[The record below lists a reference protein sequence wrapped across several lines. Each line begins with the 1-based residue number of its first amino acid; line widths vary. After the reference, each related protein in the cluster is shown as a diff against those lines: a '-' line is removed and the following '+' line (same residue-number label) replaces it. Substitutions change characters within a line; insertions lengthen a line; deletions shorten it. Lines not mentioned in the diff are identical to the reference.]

1 MEKESKIIAT
11 IQEVFLNS
19 AGYLNQPTKRIFY
32 AYLLSSLAL
41 AIFVYYRKKP
51 KTSLF
56 KYIFHKKTWWSSSAK
71 VDYAFLV
78 FNSIIKVLFIAP
90 FLIFSLKISFYLNQ
104 YLIDSFGYY
113 EATHSKAL
121 LISLYTLAVF
131 FIGDFAS
138 FFLHYLQHRIEFL
151 WRFHKVHH
159 AATVLNPVTQ
169 YRIHPVELILN
180 NIKTILIIGALM
192 GLFEYFANG
201 RISVYTFMGVNV
213 INFGFLFF
221 GSNLRHSSVQ
231 LKYPT
236 WLEFIFISPFQHQIH
251 HSNASEHFNKNL
263 GSKLAVW
270 DWLFGTLIP
279 SKEVKKIRYGLG
291 KEEDRKFASFFG
303 NLFEPFVFWR

>member
-11 IQEVFLNS
+11 LQDVFLNS
-19 AGYLNQPTKRIFY
+19 FGYLNQPTKRIFFVY
-32 AYLLSSLAL
+32 ILSSLAL
-41 AIFVYYRKKP
+41 ALYVFYRKKP

-56 KYIFHKKTWWSSSAK
+56 NYIFHKKTWWSSSARI
-71 VDYAFLV
+71 DYAFLV
-78 FNSIIKVLFIAP
+78 FNSVVKVLFIAP
-90 FLIFSLKISFYLNQ
+90 FLIFSLKIAFYLNQ

-113 EATHSKAL
+113 SQQHSKTL
-121 LISLYTLAVF
+121 LITLYTISVF
-131 FIGDFAS
+131 IIGDFAS
-138 FFLHYLQHRIEFL
+138 FFLHYLQHKFEFL

-159 AATVLNPVTQ
+159 AATVLNPITQ
-169 YRIHPVELILN
+169 YRIHPIELIMN
-180 NIKTILIIGALM
+180 NVKTIMIIGVLM
-192 GLFEYFANG
+192 GIFEYFANG
-201 RISVYTFMGVNV
+201 RISVYNFMGVN
-213 INFGFLFF
+213 IITFGFLFF

-263 GSKLAVW
+263 GSKLAIW

-279 SKEVKKIRYGLG
+279 SREVKKIHYGLG
-291 KEEDRKFASFFG
+291 KKEDRKFASFFG